1 MRIVKPDALYVFP
14 SHYECADPLSNP
26 MFRYE
31 DTIEITDAQ
40 LDEIVGTYIY
50 GAVSGIGQV
59 ASGKI
64 VIRAQPF
71 SQYLRDLISLTGEGA
86 K

>member
-1 MRIVKPDALYVFP
+1 MRIIPDKATIVLVPIEGIGGLFWK
-14 SHYECADPLSNP
+14 H
-26 MFRYE
+26 E

-71 SQYLRDLISLTGEGA
+71 SQYLRDLISLTGEGR
-86 K
+86 